1 MGQASADMQSVARE
15 YQAVRASVRR
25 TARVKRLVG
34 LGEGAARWAILVLL
48 VAAALVGAVAFFGP
62 PAWLRAALL
71 LAMAAVLGSGAVRW
85 VLLPLARRS
94 PLWREA
100 LWIEQV
106 KRWEHNPLVGA
117 LQLYEEAAAGPVGY
131 SLGLARRQVCLGA
144 RLAEAEELSR
154 LVSRATLR
162 RRGAFLGVLAL
173 ACAAGAGL
181 WGSQVASALRSLAA
195 SYHELYQQ
203 LFPLTYEVSP
213 GDKVILRGE
222 PVTLAVRFPKPTRR
236 EVGLVI
242 APEGQAQSAPERLP
256 PSGVEC
262 SRLVEGSERSFRYWF
277 VIGGTPTEAHTIT
290 VTERPRIVA
299 MEFEFIYPAY
309 TRLGQ
314 TTFRGALS
322 TVKGLVG
329 TTVRLSLAA
338 NKAIKEGSVTVP
350 GDPPFAMDVSGR
362 YLATA
367 FVIEKNTE
375 LALDLVC
382 VHGYRMAER
391 ATIQVV
397 AIPDRPPE
405 VKLLVKGGEVFLTEK
420 ELETFGFGVEA
431 KDDYGI
437 QKLTCRCRLGALPGH
452 EALREPREG
461 QVSKPCRTAS
471 TALKAAFDQVLKGV
485 DITYGE
491 RATVWVEAEDN
502 CQPTPN
508 VGRSTPFHVVLYRPD
523 LGKFVDERELGWFG
537 KYGPAFG
544 KRSETLLMPPGLSRK
559 ETGVRA
565 ETFPV
570 EAAPRKDLWSVEYGE
585 ITRSYFRVLAE
596 EQRPPQH

>member
-1 MGQASADMQSVARE
+1 MQSVARE
-15 YQAVRASVRR
+15 YQAVRAGVRR
-25 TARVKRLVG
+25 TARVKRLVA
-34 LGEGAARWAILVLL
+34 LGEGAARWATLVLL
-48 VAAALVGAVAFFGP
+48 TLSALVAPVALFGP

-71 LAMAAVLGSGAVRW
+71 LAGAVVLGGGAIRW
-85 VLLPLARRS
+85 VLLPLIRRS

-100 LWIEQV
+100 VWVEQA
-106 KRWEHNPLVGA
+106 KSWEHNPLVGA

-131 SLGLARRQVCLGA
+131 SLSLARRQVRLGA
-144 RLAEAEELSR
+144 GLAEAEDLSR
-154 LVSRATLR
+154 LVSRATLK
-162 RRGAFLGVLAL
+162 RRGAFLGALVL
-173 ACAAGAGL
+173 ACAACVGI
-181 WGSQVASALRSLAA
+181 WGSQVSSALRSLAS
-195 SYHELYQQ
+195 SYSELYQQ
-203 LFPLTYEVSP
+203 LFPLTYAVSP

-222 PVTLAVRFPKPTRR
+222 AVTLAVQFPRPTRR
-236 EVGLVI
+236 DVHLVI
-242 APEGQAQSAPERLP
+242 APEGEPQGTPERLS
-256 PSGVEC
+256 PSGAEC
-262 SRLVEGSERSFRYWF
+262 ARRIEGSERSFRYWF
-277 VIGGTPTEAHTIT
+277 ILGGTPTEAHTIT

-299 MEFEFIYPAY
+299 MEFEFVYPAY

-338 NKAIKEGSVTVP
+338 NKPIKEGSLTFE
-350 GDPPFAMDVSGR
+350 GEPPFAMDVSGR

-367 FVIEKNTE
+367 FVIEKNTA
-375 LALDLVC
+375 LAMDLMC
-382 VHGYRMAER
+382 EHGYHMAEK

-397 AIPDRPPE
+397 AVPDRPPE
-405 VKLLVKGGEVFLTEK
+405 VSVQVKSREVFLTDK

-431 KDDYGI
+431 KDDYGV
-437 QKLTCRCRLGALPGH
+437 QKLTCRYRVGALPGH
-452 EALREPREG
+452 EALRDPREG
-461 QVSKPCRTAS
+461 QVTKPFRAATTS
-471 TALKAAFDQVLKGV
+471 LKAVFGEVLKGV

-491 RATVWVEAEDN
+491 RATLWVEAEDN

-544 KRSETLLMPPGLSRK
+544 KRSEALLMPPGLSRK
-559 ETGVRA
+559 ETGARA

-585 ITRSYFRVLAE
+585 ITKSYFRVLAE
-596 EQRPPQH
+596 EQKPSQH